1 MGIVAAETIRS
12 MSSSLILPFNCVTYA
27 KQLQKEFEK
36 FSAKYKS
43 KLDELNISTDNL
55 NKSIND
61 FMTAT
66 TKFHYRLG
74 LLDKTEYL

>member
-27 KQLQKEFEK
+27 QQLQKEFDK
-36 FSAKYKS
+36 FLSKHKP
-43 KLDELNISTDNL
+43 KLDELNISTYNL

-61 FMTAT
+61 FMTAAN
-66 TKFHYRLG
+66 KFHYRLG
-74 LLDKTEYL
+74 LLDKTE